1 MTIIR
6 DELIEPY
13 FIGKDAYCYTAYE
26 VITPQKKYLAKG
38 SEGKNY
44 EKPIGHYADFG
55 NALLAIMKHK
65 LNEKNGEYS
74 YENLTFK
81 FLRRNGYIQK
91 LFDLKNKITD
101 DILSLE

>member
-74 YENLTFK
+74 S
-81 FLRRNGYIQK
+81 IQEYLDK
-91 LFDLKNKITD
+91 WNKIKSNLNN
-101 DILSLE
+101 IKEKIGI

>member
-74 YENLTFK
+74 S
-81 FLRRNGYIQK
+81 IQEYLDK
-91 LFDLKNKITD
+91 WNKIKSNLNN
-101 DILSLE
+101 IKEKIEI

>member
-6 DELIEPY
+6 DPLLEPY

-26 VITPQKKYLAKG
+26 VITPQKKYLEKG
-38 SEGKNY
+38 SKGKDY

-55 NALLAIMKHK
+55 NALEAIMKHQ

-74 YENLTFK
+74 S
-81 FLRRNGYIQK
+81 IQEYLDK
-91 LFDLKNKITD
+91 WNKIKKN
-101 DILSLE
+101 LSQIIEKIEI